1 MTPSSAEP
9 AGARRAAALVATA
22 CVLQVAES
30 FIPHPVPGVRLG
42 LANIVTLVTL
52 AELGFA
58 AALEVAL
65 LRTVVA
71 SLVLGSFLT
80 PGFLLSFFSAAA
92 STAVMWAL
100 LSVSSRF
107 PRWGF
112 SIVGVSVAGAV
123 AHNASQLGLA
133 YLLLIRHSSIFY
145 FAPWMAMSG
154 LATGWLT
161 ALVAAEVLRRQSAF
175 TRALPGMTGTAAP
188 APRRQYAAAV
198 PAELKLVLACAAL
211 LAAVFLRHPL
221 AFPALAAGLLAVM
234 AATRLPAA
242 EYASLLRRLRG
253 LSWLAAVSFFF
264 PLFFTPS
271 GGELFRAGPF
281 VFAPD
286 GLLSGYVFA
295 ARILVMGW
303 TGFLLNVYASPGEL
317 AAAIG
322 RLCRP
327 FGRLGFPAER
337 TGAVIGLAWGELPAF
352 TARARASASAAMAR
366 GGWRGAPLRWS
377 VGLAAGVIAGMCV
390 PGEEVNSETA
400 AA

>member
-1 MTPSSAEP
+1 MTQSSAEP
-9 AGARRAAALVATA
+9 SGARRAAALVAAA

-30 FIPHPVPGVRLG
+30 FIPHPVPGLRLG

-92 STAVMWAL
+92 STVVMWAL
-100 LSVSSRF
+100 LSVSTRF

-112 SIVGVSVAGAV
+112 SLAGVSVAGAV
-123 AHNASQLGLA
+123 AHNASQLCLA
-133 YLLLIRHSSIFY
+133 YLLLIRHESIFY
-145 FAPWMAMSG
+145 FAPWLALSS

-161 ALVAAEVLRRQSAF
+161 ALVAAEVIRRTGSFSAS
-175 TRALPGMTGTAAP
+175 LPAP
-188 APRRQYAAAV
+188 AGAKALRSSFAPGV
-198 PAELKLVLACAAL
+198 PAEWKLLAAAAAL
-211 LAAVFLRHPL
+211 LTAVFARHPL
-221 AFPALAAGLLAVM
+221 AFAALAAGLLALM

-242 EYASLLRRLRG
+242 EYASLLRKFRG
-253 LSWLAAVSFFF
+253 LTWLAAVSFFF
-264 PLFFTPS
+264 PLFFTPA
-271 GGELFRAGPF
+271 GGDLVQAGPF
-281 VFAPD
+281 EFARS
-286 GLLSGYVFA
+286 GLLSGCVFA

-303 TGFLLNVYASPGEL
+303 TGFLLNIYASPAEL
-317 AAAIG
+317 AAAIA

-327 FGRLGFPAER
+327 LGRFGFPAER
-337 TGAVIGLAWGELPAF
+337 TGAVIGLAWAELPAF
-352 TARARASASAAMAR
+352 SARARASASAAVAR

-390 PGEEVNSETA
+390 PGGAVNAETA

>member
-1 MTPSSAEP
+1 MTPSSADP
-9 AGARRAAALVATA
+9 SGARRSAALVATA

-92 STAVMWAL
+92 STAVMWVL
-100 LSVSSRF
+100 LSVSARF
-107 PRWGF
+107 PGKGF
-112 SIVGVSVAGAV
+112 SIVGVSVAGAL

-133 YLLLIRHSSIFY
+133 YLLLIRHESIFY
-145 FAPWMAMSG
+145 FAPWLALSG
-154 LATGWLT
+154 LVTGWLT
-161 ALVAAEVLRRQSAF
+161 ALVAAEVLRRPDAF
-175 TRALPGMTGTAAP
+175 SLALPGVARRSYAP
-188 APRRQYAAAV
+188 AV
-198 PAELKLVLACAAL
+198 PAELKLALACAAL

-221 AFPALAAGLLAVM
+221 AFPALGAGLLALM

-242 EYASLLRRLRG
+242 EYASLLRKLRG
-253 LSWLAAVSFFF
+253 LSWLAAVSFLF
-264 PLFFTPS
+264 PLFFTPA
-271 GGELFRAGPF
+271 GGDLVQAGPF
-281 VFAPD
+281 EFARA
-286 GLLSGYVFA
+286 GLLSGSVFA

-303 TGFLLNVYASPGEL
+303 TGFLLNVYASPAEL
-317 AAAIG
+317 ADAIG

-352 TARARASASAAMAR
+352 TARARAAAAAAVAR

-390 PGEEVNSETA
+390 PGEAVSAETA